1 VCPTLIV
8 RGDRSDMLRP
18 ADVEWA
24 AATLRRCRVEVVPGG
39 HSPLWDALA
48 ESGAL
53 VRSFVA
59 AQRARA

>member
-1 VCPTLIV
+1 
-8 RGDRSDMLRP
+8 MLTA
-18 ADVEWA
+18 ADTEWA
-24 AATLRRCRVEVVPGG
+24 AGGLRRCRLEVVPGG
-39 HSPLWDALA
+39 HVPLWDALA